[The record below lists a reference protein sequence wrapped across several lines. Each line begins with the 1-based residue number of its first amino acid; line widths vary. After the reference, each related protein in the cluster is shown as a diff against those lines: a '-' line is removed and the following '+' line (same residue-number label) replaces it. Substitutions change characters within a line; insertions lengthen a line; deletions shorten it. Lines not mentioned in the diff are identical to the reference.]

1 MEFISIKH
9 IFLYHQG
16 KFLSTPCSK
25 SEIFVSNDIK
35 LMEKQKLLN
44 FIYAIMK
51 IKNKVQDVN
60 TTVEFKKDNEV
71 DKEIYEDVLKNLNH
85 SANEFLATRFSPM
98 LINIIKIIM
107 GNVDPNYPDDISLDE
122 LCENVY
128 KYLNSLSVYGQTPF
142 IVPLYG
148 SSEFSQAMSR
158 MSSVYGSI
166 FIVNDS
172 LDIKCG
178 VNNEYYI
185 DNSNNYFI
193 VKIFDKSKLLMNNIN
208 FLLY

>member
-1 MEFISIKH
+1 
-9 IFLYHQG
+9 
-16 KFLSTPCSK
+16 
-25 SEIFVSNDIK
+25 
-35 LMEKQKLLN
+35 
-44 FIYAIMK
+44 MK

-60 TTVEFKKDNEV
+60 TTIEFKKDNEV
-71 DKEIYEDVLKNLNH
+71 DKDIYEDVLKNLNH

-98 LINIIKIIM
+98 LINIIEILM
-107 GNVDPNYPDDISLDE
+107 GNVDPNYPDDLSLDE

-142 IVPLYG
+142 IIPLYG

-172 LDIKCG
+172 LDIQCG

-185 DNSNNYFI
+185 DNANNYFI
-193 VKIFDKSKLLMNNIN
+193 LKIFDKSKLLMNNEN
-208 FLLY
+208 YLFN

>member
-1 MEFISIKH
+1 
-9 IFLYHQG
+9 L
-16 KFLSTPCSK
+16 LTPCSK
-25 SEIFVSNDIK
+25 SEIFTSKEIK
-35 LMEKQKLLN
+35 LIEKQKLLN
-44 FIYAIMK
+44 FIFAVMK
-51 IKNKVQDVN
+51 IKNKVLDVN

-71 DKEIYEDVLKNLNH
+71 DHAIYEDVLKNLNH
-85 SANEFLATRFSPM
+85 SASEFLATRFSPL
-98 LINIIKIIM
+98 LINIIKNIM
-107 GNVDPNYPDDISLDE
+107 GNVDPNSSDDISLDE

-142 IVPLYG
+142 IIPLYG

-172 LDIKCG
+172 LEIKCG

-185 DNSNNYFI
+185 DDSNSYFI
-193 VKIFDKSKLLMNNIN
+193 LKIHDKSKKLHIAN
-208 FLLY
+208 FYVIRCR